1 MSDDH
6 APEQAADQAA
16 SPAGGT
22 VPLIRMSGVTKR
34 FPGVVALDDVSLEV
48 APGERIALVGEN
60 GAGKSTL
67 MKLLSGVETP
77 DEGTIEID
85 GNPVQL
91 TSPAHAR
98 SLGVSIIHQ
107 ELGLV
112 PDLTV
117 AQNITLGR
125 ERTRFGILDS
135 RGTVRETAAL
145 LDRLGMVIDPDARVR
160 DLTVGKQQMVEIA
173 RALSEDARLLIL
185 DEPTAALNEAE
196 VQTLFELID
205 RFITDTTGVIYISHR
220 MDELPRIS
228 DRIVVLRD
236 GTYVGQR
243 PTATTPMREIIEMMV
258 GREVS
263 DERRPTVPEKQGEV
277 ALKVDG
283 LCSKHP
289 LDDISFELHRGEILG
304 FAGLMGAGRTELARA
319 IVGADPITAGTIE
332 VAGTER
338 RIDSPAV
345 AARLGIGYLSE
356 DRKRFGAIVDQTV
369 RDNIALS
376 SLAAHSK
383 FGVIRDGEL
392 DTLATEMVERLR
404 VKTPS
409 IKQAVRNLSGGNQ
422 QKVIIGKWLARD
434 CDILIVDEPT
444 RGIDVGAKDEIYR
457 LLEQLAAAGKAI
469 MVISSDLPEVLRL
482 SHRIAVMSDG
492 RLATILDSTDAT
504 QETIM
509 ENATRFHETAVK

>member
-1 MSDDH
+1 MSTLTEED
-6 APEQAADQAA
+6 APRRI
-16 SPAGGT
+16 
-22 VPLIRMSGVTKR
+22 PLIRMSGVTKR
-34 FPGVVALDDVSLEV
+34 FPGVVALDGVDLEV
-48 APGERIALVGEN
+48 YPGERVALVGEN

-67 MKLLSGVETP
+67 MKLLSGVESP
-77 DEGTIEID
+77 DQGTIEID
-85 GNPVQL
+85 GAPVEL
-91 TSPAHAR
+91 TSPAQAR

-117 AQNITLGR
+117 AQNIFLGR
-125 ERTRFGILDS
+125 ERTRFGVLDR
-135 RGTVRETAAL
+135 RGCVRDTSAL

-205 RFITDTTGVIYISHR
+205 RFVTDATGVIYISHR
-220 MDELPRIS
+220 MDELARIS

-236 GTYVGQR
+236 GVYVGQR

-258 GREVS
+258 GREVA
-263 DERRPTVPEKQGEV
+263 DEQRPTIPEKQGEV
-277 ALKVDG
+277 VLKVEG
-283 LCSKHP
+283 LSSSHP
-289 LDDISFELHRGEILG
+289 LHDISFELHRGEILG

-319 IVGADPITAGTIE
+319 IVGADPITAGRIE

-338 RIDSPAV
+338 KIDSPAT
-345 AARLGIGYLSE
+345 AAKYGIGYLSE
-356 DRKRFGAIVDQTV
+356 DRKRFGAVVDQTV

-376 SLAAHSK
+376 SLDAHATL
-383 FGVIRDGEL
+383 GVIRDREL
-392 DTLATEMVERLR
+392 STLATDMVTRLR
-404 VKTPS
+404 IKTPS
-409 IKQAVRNLSGGNQ
+409 IRQAVRNLSGGNQ

-457 LLEQLAAAGKAI
+457 LLEHLAASGKAI

-482 SHRIAVMSDG
+482 SHRIAVMGEG
-492 RLATILDSTDAT
+492 RLATIVDSDNAT

-509 ENATRFHETAVK
+509 QNATRFHETAVK

>member
-1 MSDDH
+1 MSAEATSRDRG
-6 APEQAADQAA
+6 A
-16 SPAGGT
+16 SATGR

-34 FPGVVALDDVSLEV
+34 FPGVVALDRVDLTVF
-48 APGERIALVGEN
+48 AGERVALVGEN

-67 MKLLSGVETP
+67 MKLLSGVESP
-77 DEGTIEID
+77 DEGVIEID
-85 GNPVQL
+85 GAPVEL
-91 TSPAHAR
+91 TSPAQAR

-125 ERTRFGILDS
+125 ERTRFGIVDG
-135 RGTVRETAAL
+135 RGAVRDTTAL
-145 LDRLGMVIDPDARVR
+145 LERLGMVIDPTARVR

-196 VQTLFELID
+196 VRTLFDLIG
-205 RFITDTTGVIYISHR
+205 RFVTGETGVVYISHR
-220 MDELPRIS
+220 MDELALIS

-236 GTYVGQR
+236 GANVGER
-243 PTATTPMREIIEMMV
+243 PTATTPMREIIELMV
-258 GREVS
+258 GREVV
-263 DERRPTVPEKQGEV
+263 DEQRPTVPERQGEV
-277 ALKVDG
+277 VLTVDG
-283 LCSKHP
+283 LSSAHP
-289 LDDISFELHRGEILG
+289 LHDISFDLHRGEILG

-319 IVGADPITAGTIE
+319 IVGADPITAGRIE
-332 VAGTER
+332 VKGVER
-338 RIDSPAV
+338 TIDSPA
-345 AARLGIGYLSE
+345 AAAALGIGYLSE
-356 DRKRFGAIVDQTV
+356 DRKRFGAVVDQSV

-376 SLAAHSK
+376 SLDAHST

-392 DTLATEMVERLR
+392 SDLADDMVSRLR
-404 VKTPS
+404 IKTPS
-409 IKQAVRNLSGGNQ
+409 IRQAVRNLSGGNQ
-422 QKVIIGKWLARD
+422 QKVIIEKWLARD

-457 LLEQLAAAGKAI
+457 LLEQLAESGKAI

-482 SHRIAVMSDG
+482 SHRIAVMGEG
-492 RLATILDSTDAT
+492 RLATILDSDEAT

-509 ENATRFHETAVK
+509 ENATRFHETAVKG

>member
-1 MSDDH
+1 MAQDPGS
-6 APEQAADQAA
+6 PGAAR
-16 SPAGGT
+16 
-22 VPLIRMSGVTKR
+22 VPLIRMSAVTKR
-34 FPGVVALDDVSLEV
+34 FPGVVALDHVDLEV
-48 APGERIALVGEN
+48 QPGERVALVGEN

-67 MKLLSGVETP
+67 MKLLSGVESP
-77 DEGTIEID
+77 DEGVIEID
-85 GNPVQL
+85 GAPVSL
-91 TSPAHAR
+91 TSPAQAR

-125 ERTRFGILDS
+125 ERTRFGVLEG
-135 RGTVRETAAL
+135 RRAVRETAAL
-145 LDRLGMVIDPDARVR
+145 LDRLGMAIDPDARVR

-185 DEPTAALNEAE
+185 DEPTAALNDAE
-196 VQTLFELID
+196 VQTLFDLIG
-205 RFITDTTGVIYISHR
+205 RFVTAETGVVYISHR

-243 PTATTPMREIIEMMV
+243 PTASTPMREIIEMMV
-258 GREVS
+258 GREVA
-263 DERRPTVPEKQGEV
+263 DEQRPTVPATPGEV
-277 ALKVDG
+277 VLTVDG
-283 LCSKHP
+283 LCSRHP
-289 LDDISFELHRGEILG
+289 LHDISFQLHRGEILG

-319 IVGADPITAGTIE
+319 IVGADAITSGRIE
-332 VAGTER
+332 VNGTER
-338 RIDSPAV
+338 RIDSPAT
-345 AARLGIGYLSE
+345 AARYGIGYLSE
-356 DRKRFGAIVDQTV
+356 DRKRFGAVVDQTV

-376 SLAAHSK
+376 SLDAHAR

-392 DTLATEMVERLR
+392 STLATDMVSRLR
-404 VKTPS
+404 IKTPS
-409 IKQAVRNLSGGNQ
+409 IRQAVRNLSGGNQ

-457 LLEQLAAAGKAI
+457 LLEHLAESGKAI

-482 SHRIAVMSDG
+482 SHRIAVMGEG
-492 RLATILDSTDAT
+492 RLVTILDSEDAT

-509 ENATRFHETAVK
+509 ENATRFHETAVI

>member
-1 MSDDH
+1 VTADRTQADS
-6 APEQAADQAA
+6 APELR
-16 SPAGGT
+16 

-48 APGERIALVGEN
+48 YPGERIALVGEN

-85 GNPVQL
+85 GAEVSL

-112 PDLTV
+112 PELTV

-135 RGTVRETAAL
+135 RGTVRETSAL
-145 LDRLGMVIDPDARVR
+145 LDRLGMVIDPNARIK

-173 RALSEDARLLIL
+173 RALSENARLLIL

-196 VQTLFELID
+196 VRTLFELID
-205 RFITDTTGVIYISHR
+205 RFVTDQTGVIYISHR

-236 GTYVGQR
+236 GTYVGER

-258 GREVS
+258 GREVKN
-263 DERRPTVPEKQGEV
+263 EQRPTIPDTPGDVV
-277 ALKVDG
+277 LKVDG
-283 LCSKHP
+283 LSSKHP
-289 LDDISFELHRGEILG
+289 LYDISFELHRGEILG

-319 IVGADPITAGTIE
+319 IVGADPITAGRIE
-332 VAGTER
+332 VNGEQQ
-338 RIDSPAV
+338 RIGSPAV

-376 SLAAHSK
+376 SLDAHARL
-383 FGVIRDGEL
+383 GVIRDGEIS
-392 DTLATEMVERLR
+392 TVATDMVDRLR
-404 VKTPS
+404 IKTPS
-409 IKQAVRNLSGGNQ
+409 IRQAVRNLSGGNQ

-469 MVISSDLPEVLRL
+469 MVITSDLPEVLRL
-482 SHRIAVMSDG
+482 SHRIAVMGEG

>member
-1 MSDDH
+1 MSTDSTSREPH
-6 APEQAADQAA
+6 ASAA
-16 SPAGGT
+16 GRT
-22 VPLIRMSGVTKR
+22 PLIRMSGVTKR
-34 FPGVVALDDVSLEV
+34 FPGVVALDHVDLEV
-48 APGERIALVGEN
+48 YPGERIALVGEN

-67 MKLLSGVETP
+67 MKLLSGVESP
-77 DEGTIEID
+77 DEGTIEIA
-85 GNPVQL
+85 GSPVQL
-91 TSPAHAR
+91 TSPAQAQ

-117 AQNITLGR
+117 AQNITLGH
-125 ERTRFGILDS
+125 ERTRLGIVDG
-135 RGTVRETAAL
+135 RGAVRDTAAL
-145 LDRLGMVIDPDARVR
+145 LERLGMAIDPEARVR

-173 RALSEDARLLIL
+173 RALSENARLLIL
-185 DEPTAALNEAE
+185 DEPTAALNDAE
-196 VQTLFELID
+196 VQTLFELIG
-205 RFITDTTGVIYISHR
+205 RFVTDETGVVYISHR

-258 GREVS
+258 GREVV
-263 DERRPTVPEKQGEV
+263 DEQRPTVPETPGEV
-277 ALKVDG
+277 VLRVDG
-283 LCSKHP
+283 LSSKHP
-289 LDDISFELHRGEILG
+289 LRDISFELHRGEILG

-319 IVGADPITAGTIE
+319 IVGADAITSGRIE
-332 VAGTER
+332 VNGAART
-338 RIDSPAV
+338 IDSPAT
-345 AARLGIGYLSE
+345 AAALGIGYLSE
-356 DRKRFGAIVDQTV
+356 DRKRFGAVVEQTV

-376 SLAAHSK
+376 SLDRYSR

-392 DTLATEMVERLR
+392 SRLATDMVSRLR
-404 VKTPS
+404 IKTPS
-409 IKQAVRNLSGGNQ
+409 IRQAVRNLSGGNQ

-444 RGIDVGAKDEIYR
+444 RGIDIGAKDEIYR
-457 LLEQLAAAGKAI
+457 LLEQLAASGKAI

-482 SHRIAVMSDG
+482 SHRIAVMGEG
-492 RLATILDSTDAT
+492 RLATILDSDEAT

-509 ENATRFHETAVK
+509 ENATRFHETAVQ